1 LSEMCEFEVLVGS
14 EVVFK
19 DVVYVKA
26 EGGEVILKDV
36 LGGSKVFKGHKII
49 EVDVTSERLM
59 LAPSKPK

>member
-1 LSEMCEFEVLVGS
+1 MCEFEALVGS

-19 DVVYVKA
+19 DVVYAKA

-36 LGGSKVFKGHKII
+36 LGESKVFKRHKIV

>member
-1 LSEMCEFEVLVGS
+1 MCEFEVLVGS

-36 LGGSKVFKGHKII
+36 LGGSKVFKGYKII
-49 EVDVTSERLM
+49 EVDVTSERLV